1 MVDRIKGFGKIYEN
15 TYGIVLFIQKS
26 MDSIGKLN

>member
-1 MVDRIKGFGKIYEN
+1 MVDRIKGFSEIYEN
-15 TYGIVLFIQKS
+15 TNDIVLFIQKS